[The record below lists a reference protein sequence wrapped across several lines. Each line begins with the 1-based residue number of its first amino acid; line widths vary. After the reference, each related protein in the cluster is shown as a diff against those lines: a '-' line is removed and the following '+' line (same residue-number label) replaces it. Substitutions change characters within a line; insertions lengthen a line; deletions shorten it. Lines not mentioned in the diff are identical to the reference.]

1 MSSPAGSQIQT
12 QFSRHIESTLHSR
25 KYIETTAHYLLHYH
39 YFTYERSTLLNSIK
53 EIGPINLTK
62 SDFCK
67 INILFLTIDVYS
79 KNKYRHVKR

>member
-25 KYIETTAHYLLHYH
+25 KHIETAH
-39 YFTYERSTLLNSIK
+39 SLLNSIK